1 MVKFNELD
9 NQLCASLDLA
19 LVLVLATSGPRFN
32 ASPTCSQTPNS
43 HAIDACSKLTFLNI
57 IEVSNGC
64 RSLWKIQHF
73 MC

>member
-9 NQLCASLDLA
+9 DQLCASLDLA

-32 ASPTCSQTPNS
+32 ASPTCSQSPSS
-43 HAIDACSKLTFLNI
+43 HAIDACSKLTFLT

-64 RSLWKIQHF
+64 RSLWKIPHF